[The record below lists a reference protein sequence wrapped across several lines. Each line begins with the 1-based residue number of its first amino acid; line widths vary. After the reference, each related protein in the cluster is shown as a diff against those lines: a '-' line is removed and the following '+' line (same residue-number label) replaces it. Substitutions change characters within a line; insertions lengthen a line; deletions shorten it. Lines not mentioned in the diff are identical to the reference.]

1 MDWRTLKLNDL
12 VLVVAWPLELD
23 RRLLHESTAA
33 LYDWLIRSRTPLRV
47 ARFDAQSVPMGEIVR
62 DVDGAT
68 IIETL
73 GLNHSGLE
81 RA

>member
-12 VLVVAWPLELD
+12 VIVGDWPLELD
-23 RRLLHESTAA
+23 RRSLHESTAM

-47 ARFDAQSVPMGEIVR
+47 ARFDAQDVPMGEVVR
-62 DVDGAT
+62 DIDGVT
-68 IIETL
+68 VIETL
-73 GLNHSGLE
+73 GLNHSGLK